1 VRIGAAAV
9 VLIVVI
15 ALSAGDA
22 RARGAREITAATAVA
37 VGDWVTAVR
46 SHTPGQRD
54 AAAIK
59 AAAMT
64 YDDRVDLDAGMELFL
79 SAVQGRAVV
88 TKSPAQ
94 KRIADLGSTAR
105 QSPGTNAFLKRA
117 AVLHGDAA
125 LLNGT
130 DGVRA
135 PAPPQSASPSGAT
148 SPLLSRKRLLLD
160 SDGEIQGAVAAE
172 WNWPFARSLLD
183 LILPRPGDD
192 PFVAAWYH
200 ATAAVMLKQ
209 GLYGEAVTHLER
221 AAVVLPDDP
230 LVLFDRAIYLEI
242 QGLPRSQVLL
252 SDEDLV
258 ALRGRQMG
266 RPVRGTSQASFQLG
280 IPPSEV
286 ANDQAERLFRRAVRA
301 DPALVEAR
309 VRLGRLL
316 GERKHHDEAVA
327 ELNAAL
333 VEQPA
338 GPVAFYAHLFAGRSS
353 QAIGKFDDA
362 QAHFRA
368 AMALFPGAQSALL
381 AQSQASLLAADV
393 TAALDAIERLDRSS
407 SARDPWWKYHL
418 GAGRDADA
426 LLRSVWAK
434 AAAF

>member
-1 VRIGAAAV
+1 MRIVAAAV
-9 VLIVVI
+9 VLVLVV
-15 ALSAGDA
+15 AAGADGI

-37 VGDWVTAVR
+37 TGDWVAAVR

-54 AAAIK
+54 AAAVK

-64 YDDRVDLDAGMELFL
+64 FDDRIDLDAGMELFL
-79 SAVQGRAVV
+79 SALQGRAVV
-88 TKSPAQ
+88 AKSPAQ
-94 KRIADLGSTAR
+94 KRIAELGSTAR
-105 QSPGTNAFLKRA
+105 QSPGPNAFLKRA

-135 PAPPQSASPSGAT
+135 PAPPQSPSPGST
-148 SPLLSRKRLLLD
+148 SPLLTRKRLLLD

-183 LILPRPGDD
+183 LILPHPGDD

-200 ATAAVMLKQ
+200 ATSAVMFKQ

-221 AAVVLPDDP
+221 AAVVLPEDP
-230 LVLFDRAIYLEI
+230 LVLFDRAVYLEI

-258 ALRGRQMG
+258 ALRGRQAG
-266 RPVRGTSQASFQLG
+266 RPVRGTSQTSFQLG

-286 ANDQAERLFRRAVRA
+286 ANDQAERLFRRALRA

-316 GERKHHDEAVA
+316 GEQKHHDEALV
-327 ELNAAL
+327 ELRAAL
-333 VEQPA
+333 GREPA
-338 GPVAFYAHLFAGRSS
+338 GPVSFYAHLFAGRAA
-353 QAIGKFDDA
+353 QALGKNDEA
-362 QAHFRA
+362 LAHFRA
-368 AMALFPGAQSALL
+368 ASALFPGSQSALL
-381 AQSQASLLAADV
+381 AESQASLLAADV
-393 TAALDAIERLDRSS
+393 RAALEAIDRLDRSS

-426 LLRSVWAK
+426 LLRAMWAK
-434 AAAF
+434 VAGS